1 MICQAKNRRE
11 EIAFHLLQLKNVV
24 ASDSFNNFEDDFDHF
39 KATTY
44 TYDIGLSMEGNVA
57 Y

>member
-1 MICQAKNRRE
+1 MSSEEQTRVNRVSSSSVE
-11 EIAFHLLQLKNVV
+11 HVL
-24 ASDSFNNFEDDFDHF
+24 ASDSFNNIEDDFDHF